1 MFRDINDNQA
11 TNTSHLDGIT
21 VKLTP
26 EEELKRREPELFI
39 AQRLSRDSK
48 SPLYGKVFEGG
59 KRPPGADIPLR
70 GLKTGV
76 EYMLS
81 RSTQLPHLEDPEA
94 QFKVIRNYVEAVKKR
109 QPKAW
114 THPKDYIV
122 LRGAGLWAV
131 FFIGAQV
138 TTGFCLKRNI
148 PLLICLRS
156 SNLAKSGIGAQ
167 RAISRVIAGV
177 RARLKLASWSQ
188 RSCMLVTRFQEQL
201 FDKIMA
207 EK

>member
-1 MFRDINDNQA
+1 MGVLWVDFNLINKSSMICISRVDGNHRLHYGDGKQVGFPRIEKVVSFCLAFGLKRIEEIQLFRDINDNQKRM
-11 TNTSHLDGIT
+11 NTSHLDGIT

-94 QFKVIRNYVEAVKKR
+94 QFKVIRNYVEAVKKW

-114 THPKDYIV
+114 THPKDYSLTGSRTV
-122 LRGAGLWAV
+122 GGLLHWCS
-131 FFIGAQV
+131 GHRQ
-138 TTGFCLKRNI
+138 GF
-148 PLLICLRS
+148 
-156 SNLAKSGIGAQ
+156 A
-167 RAISRVIAGV
+167 
-177 RARLKLASWSQ
+177 
-188 RSCMLVTRFQEQL
+188 
-201 FDKIMA
+201 
-207 EK
+207 